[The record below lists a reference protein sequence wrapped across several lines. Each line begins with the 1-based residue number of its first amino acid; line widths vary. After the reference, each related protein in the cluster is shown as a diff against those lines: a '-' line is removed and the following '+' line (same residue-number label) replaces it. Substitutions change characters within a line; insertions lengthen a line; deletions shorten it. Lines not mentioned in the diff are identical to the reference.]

1 MLQECCHEPLSY
13 GNKVG
18 RFIGS
23 QIGKKG
29 DIMLCSMLRKYFL
42 AGVSLTAL
50 AGVSFLMTPM
60 AQAADAGTGTFSV
73 QANVIQ
79 TCTVS
84 GSIDFGNYDGTTKDT
99 TGTIN
104 ITCSTPTP
112 VTIALDQG
120 SGTCAAPVRAMS
132 DGSSNSLSYGLY
144 RSAADRTSNTP
155 WGCDATNTQ
164 SLNPTQGGDNVN
176 VYGRI
181 PSGQFKPVGNY
192 SQNVTITVTY

>member
-1 MLQECCHEPLSY
+1 
-13 GNKVG
+13 
-18 RFIGS
+18 
-23 QIGKKG
+23 
-29 DIMLCSMLRKYFL
+29 MLRKCLL
-42 AGVSLTAL
+42 AGASLTAL

-84 GSIDFGNYDGTTKDT
+84 GSIDFGSYNGTTNDT

-104 ITCSTPTP
+104 ITCSSPTP

-120 SGTCAAPVRAMS
+120 SGTCAAPERAMS
-132 DGSSNSLSYGLY
+132 NGSNSLSYGLY

-155 WGCDATNTQ
+155 WGCDAANTQ
-164 SLNPTQGGDNVN
+164 SLNPTQGGDSVT